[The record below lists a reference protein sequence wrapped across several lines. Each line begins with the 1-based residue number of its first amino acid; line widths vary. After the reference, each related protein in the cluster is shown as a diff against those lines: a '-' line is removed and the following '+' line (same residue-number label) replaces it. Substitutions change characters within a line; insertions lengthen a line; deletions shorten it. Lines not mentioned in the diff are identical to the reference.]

1 MKIKT
6 HLLIII
12 WMMLGS
18 AILLNQVIQPIMI
31 VETEVKTEQSDDG
44 NATESDEDTYVLQ
57 ANVAI
62 NSFSPISLHQ
72 ELYQIR
78 EIILDEVE
86 DPQSTLEVE
95 NLTESDHFRTLF
107 SQVISPNAP

>member
-12 WMMLGS
+12 WTMLGS

-31 VETEVKTEQSDDG
+31 VEAKTKTEQSDDG
-44 NATESDEDTYVLQ
+44 SANGADEDTYVLQ

-107 SQVISPNAP
+107 NQVISPNAP

>member
-31 VETEVKTEQSDDG
+31 VETEVNSEQSDDG
-44 NATESDEDTYVLQ
+44 NATESDEDTYILHS
-57 ANVAI
+57 NVAI